1 MLQTLLTS
9 ESTGR
14 SMSNA
19 TIQAIEDNIKQARK
33 LVEVGEALERLK
45 NNRDFKKVMIEGY
58 FEQEAIRLVH
68 LKSDQNVQSPDMQK
82 SINSQIDAIGAVS
95 QYFSTVLHKASI
107 ARKAIASDEE
117 ARDEILEEELNN
129 G

>member
-1 MLQTLLTS
+1 MLQPLLTS

-14 SMSNA
+14 PMSNA
-19 TIQAIEDNIKQARK
+19 TIQAIEENIKQARK
-33 LVEVGEALERLK
+33 IVEVGEALERLK
-45 NNRDFKKVMIEGY
+45 NNRDFKRVVIEGY

-68 LKSDQNVQSPDMQK
+68 LKTDPSVQTPDLQK
-82 SINSQIDAIGAVS
+82 SILAQIDAIGAVS

-107 ARKAIASDEE
+107 ASKAISSDEE
-117 ARDEILEEELNN
+117 ARDEILAEDLNN

>member
-1 MLQTLLTS
+1 VLQTLLTS

>member
-1 MLQTLLTS
+1 MLQSLLTS

-19 TIQAIEDNIKQARK
+19 TIQAIEDNIRQARK
-33 LVEVGEALERLK
+33 IAEVGEALERLR
-45 NNRDFKKVMIEGY
+45 NNRDFKKVMLEGY

-82 SINSQIDAIGAVS
+82 SIIAQIDAIGAVS
-95 QYFSTVLHKASI
+95 QYFSTVMHKASI

-117 ARDEILEEELNN
+117 AREEILEEELNN

>member
-1 MLQTLLTS
+1 
-9 ESTGR
+9 
-14 SMSNA
+14 MSNE

-33 LVEVGEALERLK
+33 IVEVGDALERLK
-45 NNRDFKKVMIEGY
+45 NNRDFKKVMLEGY

-68 LKSDQNVQSPDMQK
+68 LKSDQNVQSAEMQK
-82 SINSQIDAIGAVS
+82 SIIAQIDAIGAVS
-95 QYFSTVLHKASI
+95 QYLSTVLHKASI

-117 ARDEILEEELNN
+117 ARDELLEEELNN

>member
-1 MLQTLLTS
+1 MLQSLLTS

-19 TIQAIEDNIKQARK
+19 TIQAIEDNIRQARK
-33 LVEVGEALERLK
+33 IAEVGEALERLR
-45 NNRDFKKVMIEGY
+45 NNRDFKKVMLEGY

-82 SINSQIDAIGAVS
+82 SIIAQIDAIGAVS
-95 QYFSTVLHKASI
+95 QYFSTVMHKASI

>member
-1 MLQTLLTS
+1 MLQSLLTS

-19 TIQAIEDNIKQARK
+19 TIQAIEDNIRQARK
-33 LVEVGEALERLK
+33 IVEVGEALERLR
-45 NNRDFKKVMIEGY
+45 NNRDFKKVMLEGY

-82 SINSQIDAIGAVS
+82 SIIAQIDAIGAVS
-95 QYFSTVLHKASI
+95 QYFGTVMHKASI
-107 ARKAIASDEE
+107 ARKAISSDEE

>member
-1 MLQTLLTS
+1 
-9 ESTGR
+9 
-14 SMSNA
+14 MSNE

-33 LVEVGEALERLK
+33 IVEVGEALERLK
-45 NNRDFKKVMIEGY
+45 NNRDFKRVIVEGY

-82 SINSQIDAIGAVS
+82 SIMSQIDAIGAIS

-117 ARDEILEEELNN
+117 ARDEILAEELNN

>member
-1 MLQTLLTS
+1 VLQPLLTS

-19 TIQAIEDNIKQARK
+19 TIQAIEENIKQARR
-33 LVEVGEALERLK
+33 LVDVGDALERLK

-58 FEQEAIRLVH
+58 FEQEAVRLVH

-82 SINSQIDAIGAVS
+82 SINAQIDAIGAVS
-95 QYFSTVLHKASI
+95 QYFSTILHKASV

-117 ARDEILEEELNN
+117 AREEILEEELNN